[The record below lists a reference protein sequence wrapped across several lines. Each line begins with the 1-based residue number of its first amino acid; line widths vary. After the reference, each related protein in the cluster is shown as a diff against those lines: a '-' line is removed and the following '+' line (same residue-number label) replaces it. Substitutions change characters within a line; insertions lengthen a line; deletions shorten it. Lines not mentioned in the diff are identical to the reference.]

1 MKNFIESEHPRD
13 SDGKFTVKEYSKMS
27 TNELKTIAQR
37 EYNEQTPKKTK
48 PAPKS
53 KEEFFGVEYKNVK
66 GKEAIDKLLKEKQG
80 HVKEAFYRK
89 EVGFIDL
96 VWGDDSGGIL
106 HVIKRRDQM
115 KMIGK
120 GNITGLE
127 MAKKIP
133 DIIGNGAFVIDEH
146 DRLSFQFE
154 GYKVGIKP
162 TYFEEKLNWVVSA
175 MEIIK

>member
-37 EYNEQTPKKTK
+37 EYNEKTPKKTK

-106 HVIKRRDQM
+106 HVIKRRDKM
-115 KMIGK
+115 KMMGK

-127 MAKKIP
+127 MVNKIP
-133 DIIGNGAFVIDEH
+133 EIIENGDFLIDNLG
-146 DRLSFQFE
+146 RINFE
-154 GYKVGIKP
+154 LDNYRVGIRVA
-162 TYFEEKLNWVVSA
+162 FNGEKVNWIVSA
-175 MEIIK
+175 MEIL